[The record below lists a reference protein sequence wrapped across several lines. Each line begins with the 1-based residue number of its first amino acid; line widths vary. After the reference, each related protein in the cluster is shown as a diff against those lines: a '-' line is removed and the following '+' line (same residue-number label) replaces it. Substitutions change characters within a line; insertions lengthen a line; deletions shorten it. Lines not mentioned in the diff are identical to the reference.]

1 MKLALV
7 HDFLVQHGGAEEV
20 LKVFHDVWPEAPIYT
35 LVHDPKRIGSLF
47 SGADIRSSFIQRLPF
62 GKRRY
67 QWFLPLMPTAIERH
81 DLTGYDVVLSSSSAF
96 AKGAITSP
104 ETLHLCYCH
113 TPTRYLWTDTHRYLH
128 DRGTLPPMRS
138 LIHPLLSLMRLW
150 DRQAADRADHFIA
163 NSKNVQSRIQKYYRR
178 DSYVIHPPVDTSRFT
193 INNEKRE
200 VELPGGSSTS
210 ASQTVELRQV
220 QSNRNYFLAGGRLV
234 AYKRFDLIVRVFNR
248 LGIPLKI
255 FGTGPAFAALR
266 KEAKP
271 NIEFLGFV
279 DASERAELYRNCT
292 AFIHPQEEDFGLTVI
307 EAMASGRPV
316 IAYAKGGA
324 LETIKEGETG
334 ILFHEQIWE
343 ALADAVLRFN
353 ASQFDSQKIRAHAMQ
368 WDVEQFKT
376 KIKQYVDEKWKT
388 FQQQRGS

>member
-1 MKLALV
+1 MRLALV

-35 LVHDPKRIGSLF
+35 LVHDPKKLGSLF
-47 SGADIRSSFIQRLPF
+47 SSADLSAGLSAKALASAEALAKADVRPSFIQRMPF
-62 GKRRY
+62 GKRKY

-81 DLTGYDVVLSSSSAF
+81 DLMGYDVVLSSSSAF
-96 AKGAITSP
+96 AKGVITSP
-104 ETLHLCYCH
+104 ETLHISYCH
-113 TPTRYLWTDTHRYLH
+113 TPTRYLWTDTHRYMH
-128 DRGTLPPMRS
+128 ERGTMPPLRLLM
-138 LIHPLLSLMRLW
+138 HPLLTVLRLW
-150 DRQAADRADHFIA
+150 DRHAADRADYFIA

-178 DSYVIHPPVDTSRFT
+178 NSDVIHPPVNTKNFQFPISNFQ
-193 INNEKRE
+193 NN
-200 VELPGGSSTS
+200 
-210 ASQTVELRQV
+210 
-220 QSNRNYFLAGGRLV
+220 QSNYFLAGGRLV

-248 LGIPLKI
+248 LGIPLKV
-255 FGTGPAFAALR
+255 FGTGPACAALK

-279 DASERAELYRNCT
+279 DQGARAELYRHCT

-343 ALADAVLRFN
+343 ALADAVLRFD
-353 ASQFDSQKIRAHAMQ
+353 ATQFDPQKIRTHALQ

-376 KIKQYVDEKWKT
+376 KIKQYVDDKWKQ
-388 FQQQRGS
+388 FQNSKL